1 MNQITV
7 RTSSKTYDIF
17 VGRGLRNDLLTYLN
31 PIVKSKNVFVIT
43 DSNVFPLYFEEIRS
57 VLQEGGYQVFHTIL
71 PAGEEHK
78 NMQTVLSI
86 YEKMA
91 TAKIR
96 RSDLVIALGGGVV
109 GDIAGF
115 CAASYMR
122 GIPFIQIPTTLL
134 AQVDSSIGGKTGV
147 DLSAGKNLVGAFWQ
161 PSLVVIDIDTL
172 KTLPQI
178 QIKSG
183 LAEIIKSAFIA
194 DKALF
199 QKLKDSDHFE
209 RDVERFILSALQVK
223 RHIVEIDEF
232 EKNERMLLN
241 FGHTLAHSIE
251 KYHNFTGIT
260 HGEAVAIGMYCMQ
273 RAYEKKRK
281 LQQVSDDIRE
291 LLIKYEIP
299 YQLKHENLDE
309 LLEYTKND
317 KKSTD
322 SGIHLVVIE
331 ETGKGVIL
339 TMDYPSI
346 FEMIKGA
353 ADEICV

>member
-7 RTSSKTYDIF
+7 HTSSKTYDIF
-17 VGRGLRNDLLTYLN
+17 VGRGLRRDLCAYLK

-43 DSNVFPLYFEEIRS
+43 DSNVYPLYFEEIQKI
-57 VLQEGGYQVFHTIL
+57 LQEGSFHVSHAVL

-78 NMQTVLSI
+78 TMQTVLSI
-86 YEKMA
+86 YEEMA
-91 TAKIR
+91 AAKIR

-122 GIPFIQIPTTLL
+122 GIPFVQIPTTLL

-161 PSLVVIDIDTL
+161 PSLVLIDIDTL
-172 KTLPQI
+172 RTLPQI

-199 QKLKDSDHFE
+199 QALKDSDDFE
-209 RDVERFILSALQVK
+209 TDLEGFILSALQVK

-232 EKNERMLLN
+232 EKKERMLLN

-251 KYHNFTGIT
+251 KYHHFTGIT
-260 HGEAVAIGMYCMQ
+260 HGEAVAVGMYCMQ
-273 RAYEKKRK
+273 KAYETKTKT
-281 LQQVSDDIRE
+281 QPISDEIKG
-291 LLIKYEIP
+291 LLIKYQIP
-299 YQLKHENLDE
+299 YQLKQENLDK
-309 LLEYTKND
+309 LLEYTRND

-322 SGIHLVVIE
+322 SGIHLVVLE
-331 ETGKGVIL
+331 EIGKGIIQ
-339 TMDYPSI
+339 TMDYSSI
-346 FEMIKGA
+346 FSMIKGA
-353 ADEICV
+353 ADAICL